1 MQNRMGKYNDK
12 LPNGQRRTNFVKGDP
27 DIMEQVHVSIDCTD
41 DSDALIGASN
51 QRLFLREPTLPSNA
65 TFDTEVIIRDSR
77 ADMHAHLQKFQSF
90 WNAWV
95 VRQEELLL
103 RVDNAG
109 AATDDAQQ
117 QVDEV
122 GASPNVRS
130 WLQELAEDAPQKVVP
145 LRVTGTSSKR
155 GSDSSQKMLKTPST
169 TSDLESGPQVA
180 SINLG
185 DMMLSLDESEE
196 SEEAE
201 DGFAT
206 AEVETDFGLINNACH
221 LGEEHSDEG
230 GYERQVSPAMNHK
243 ASRRTIASDDLNKY
257 SAAAYI
263 GDDTEVRRRGKVSLE
278 NIVGRKGFELV
289 CGLVIFSNAI
299 VIGMTTD
306 YAMNNPLSPV
316 SDTLSSF
323 ELAFIIFYTVEM
335 CLRMCVKG
343 RLYFTERGERNWNL
357 FDVIL
362 VVHGIWEQVVS
373 ALRSDGASALTNL
386 RLFRLMKLV
395 KLLRMVRLLRMFKEL
410 RLILSSI
417 SGCLISMLWAGLLIL
432 GISYVFGIA
441 IVQGCIFHVEE
452 QGPNLDPI
460 IKEGI
465 DKFWSSTATAG
476 LSLYMSSTG
485 GEDWIKI
492 AMPLREVG
500 GFFYALFLLYIA
512 IFVFVVMN
520 IINSIFLEAILS
532 HAEKDHQLI
541 IETQMEKKEEY
552 VANLQTIFQ
561 DMDVDGDGEVT
572 YDEFCQQLY
581 CPRMQA
587 FVTSLEM
594 EITDAKKFFEVLSDR
609 GRRPVD
615 IATFVVGC
623 IKLRGPA
630 KSVDLADLALANKK
644 AHHEQHRAFQ
654 QIAVL
659 HKSANER
666 RVFDQRVLGDFDRM
680 LHYIKQLSTHAHADH
695 LEDEIRDRCSE
706 VDVSPDARVDENERT
721 NRAEKFPL

>member
-1 MQNRMGKYNDK
+1 MGKYNDK

-27 DIMEQVHVSIDCTD
+27 DIMEQVHVSIDGTD
-41 DSDALIGASN
+41 DSDALISASN

-65 TFDTEVIIRDSR
+65 AFDTEVIISDSR
-77 ADMHAHLQKFQSF
+77 ADMQAHLQKFQSF

-103 RVDNAG
+103 RVDHAG

-117 QVDEV
+117 QVDDV
-122 GASPNVRS
+122 GASPNVQS

-630 KSVDLADLALANKK
+630 KSVDLADLAFANKK

-721 NRAEKFPL
+721 NRVKKFPL